1 MSDERYQVTVPDL
14 AYYQAQ
20 IKCQAACPVRTDAR
34 GYVTA
39 IAGGDLRSGYRI
51 AREPNPLATICG
63 RVCNA
68 PCEAACRRGNF
79 DEPIAIRPLKR
90 VVTERYGAEA
100 QWRLPRLREELATET
115 KLPDTLTSH
124 SRTTLQRLAETPDHR
139 TGKVAIIG
147 SGPAGL
153 GAAHDLALLGHAVT
167 VFDAAP
173 VSGGMLRMGIPLYR
187 LDRHLL
193 DLEVQAILDLGVE
206 LRTNT
211 AVGRDVIF
219 ADLRRDFDAIFIAT
233 GLGEG
238 RGLRIAGVELDGVLK
253 AVDFLLNVNM
263 GYKVDLGQKVLVV
276 GGGNVAID
284 AARMALRHQMEHVD
298 LDTLS
303 HAEIAQIQAIA
314 REAEAEAET
323 EGGETLHTALDAA
336 RAALRLGVAE
346 VQMIALES
354 WEEMPASQLEIEEAL
369 EEGIQM
375 HPRRGP
381 NRILGENGRV
391 TGLET
396 IDVASVFD
404 ENGRFN
410 PKFIPDTE
418 KTMACDTVIL
428 AIGQAAQLD
437 FLSGRDDVEISP
449 RGLILADP
457 ETGATTAPG
466 IYAGGDVVYG
476 PRILIEAV
484 RDGQRAA
491 RSIDAYIQ
499 GCKLEVS
506 QTAHW
511 IPLHDHK
518 MPEGW
523 IERLRQKVPTLP
535 LERRIGIAEVET
547 GYDEAEARA
556 QAERC
561 LNCGINTVFD
571 ANKCILCNGCVD
583 VCPWNCL
590 KIVCVADLAGDAN
603 FEAVIEQRYGVSPS
617 ALMDMGI
624 NASAMI
630 KDEDRCT
637 RCGLCARRCPTG
649 AITMEALSFEEAL
662 QYVKREAYP

>member
-1 MSDERYQVTVPDL
+1 MGNEWYRVTVPDV

-39 IAGGDLRSGYRI
+39 IADGDLRSGYRI

-68 PCEAACRRGNF
+68 PCETACRRGNF
-79 DEPIAIRPLKR
+79 DEPVAIRPLKR

-100 QWRLPRLREELATET
+100 QWRLPRLKEELAIET
-115 KLPDTLTSH
+115 TLPDTLTSH
-124 SRTTLQRLAETPDHR
+124 SRTTLQRLAETPGHK
-139 TGKVAIIG
+139 TGRVAVIG

-167 VFDAAP
+167 IFDAAP
-173 VSGGMLRMGIPLYR
+173 ASGGMLRMGIPLYR

-193 DLEVQAILDLGVE
+193 DLEVEAVLNLGVE
-206 LRTNT
+206 LRAST
-211 AVGRDVIF
+211 AVGRDVAF
-219 ADLRRDFDAIFIAT
+219 GDLRRDFDAIFIAT

-238 RGLRIAGVELDGVLK
+238 RDLRIPGVELDGVLK

-263 GYKVDLGQKVLVV
+263 GYQVTLGQKVLVI

-284 AARMALRHQMEHVD
+284 AARMALRYQLEQVD
-298 LDTLS
+298 LNALS
-303 HAEIAQIQAIA
+303 AAEVAQLQAAA
-314 REAEAEAET
+314 REAETEAET
-323 EGGETLHTALDAA
+323 EGSETLHTAFDAA

-346 VQMIALES
+346 LHMIALES
-354 WEEMPASQLEIEEAL
+354 WEELPASQLEIEEAL
-369 EEGIQM
+369 EEGIHI

-381 NRILGENGRV
+381 NRILGKNGLV
-391 TGLET
+391 SGLET

-404 ENGRFN
+404 EDGRFN

-437 FLSGRDDVEISP
+437 FLSATDGLEVSP
-449 RGLILADP
+449 RGLIVADP
-457 ETGATTAPG
+457 ETGATTLPG

-491 RSIDAYIQ
+491 RSIDAHLQ
-499 GCKLEVS
+499 GQHLEVS
-506 QTAHW
+506 HSAHW
-511 IPLHDHK
+511 VTRHDHS

-523 IERLRQKVPTLP
+523 IERPRQKVPTLA
-535 LERRIGIAEVET
+535 LERRVGIAEVET
-547 GYDEAEARA
+547 GYNEAEARA

-561 LNCGINTVFD
+561 LNCGINTIFD

-583 VCPWNCL
+583 VCPWSCL
-590 KIVCVADLAGDAN
+590 KIVRVAQLNGNAQ
-603 FEAVIEQRYGVSPS
+603 FESLIEQRYGASLS
-617 ALMDMGI
+617 ALI
-624 NASAMI
+624 QEEASASAII
-630 KDEDRCT
+630 KDEDLCT

-649 AITMEALSFEEAL
+649 AISMEAFSFEETL
-662 QYVKREAYP
+662 RYVA